1 HIYDSCSVL
10 GHVIPFCHFLTCK
23 VILMS
28 CWNKVI
34 STITSIF
41 ALAIA
46 LITSTSLP
54 VGILLVS
61 YVKNQNGIFKVRMG
75 LSFNYFTITNAT
87 LTDENSQGPEKN
99 SISPSN
105 ICMY

>member
-28 CWNKVI
+28 CWIYIII

-61 YVKNQNGIFKVRMG
+61 YVKNQNGIFKVFIHPT
-75 LSFNYFTITNAT
+75 LSIIFYN
-87 LTDENSQGPEKN
+87 NSCSSG
-99 SISPSN
+99 SPSFL
-105 ICMY
+105 ICFGK